1 VTPSLLLITRKGN
14 KDLDRTNGEGTK
26 LVLKCSK
33 IKRWNLLFQSLFLCK
48 QTFGVERCIEKF
60 RRVDLIVLN
69 ASTRLETL
77 TKVNFVLE
85 DVINT
90 NLDMKKKYE
99 MQSLSCAVPR
109 LRNFYFGFDLH
120 LKEFKTLLLNK
131 EVLLLLLV
139 APWLQKDHFGR
150 NALLGLGN

>member
-1 VTPSLLLITRKGN
+1 MVPSLLLITCKGN

-60 RRVDLIVLN
+60 RRVDLSILN
-69 ASTRLETL
+69 ARTRLETL
-77 TKVNFVLE
+77 TKVNLVLE
-85 DVINT
+85 HVINT
-90 NLDMKKKYE
+90 NLDMKKKYK

-109 LRNFYFGFDLH
+109 LRNFYCW
-120 LKEFKTLLLNK
+120 
-131 EVLLLLLV
+131 V
-139 APWLQKDHFGR
+139 
-150 NALLGLGN
+150 